1 MLNNFIYSQTKDL
14 FLEKLEAGQILN
26 EAIVF
31 IEETGEIWNRGN
43 YFGSQT
49 DFESL
54 FGTIESTGG
63 SEAILT
69 ISDANSNPEI
79 PVDGDTDWIVGKRC
93 LAKNTSDGVAICY
106 LSDTDSTKFADGSN
120 AALDGSMGEFMVH
133 FPENYVTCEESN
145 GVTTVTVSDYDGT
158 ATFREVLV
166 GAVHATA
173 IEGDT
178 TALHSVVNGNPPATN
193 ATIVDFHNAA
203 IANGTGWDI
212 MDYET
217 RNKITILAYAKYGTR
232 DLQDIIGVGDENYGF
247 IEGSTVSLGNSDGS
261 TTNATGNIS
270 NSILGIEN
278 YFNNVADWLGGIH
291 AYNNGNI
298 ITYYIYDGV
307 DIANGIPSTSYR
319 TLQLSTSLMG
329 VNISK
334 MKWGE
339 YADLFPIVSDG
350 DTEIF
355 NTYYADGAFA
365 AGNDLAADMASE
377 LPIVVVSVGGNV
389 ALPAGGGAIFGAVYG
404 PSDAYPRC
412 GARLQYRGNITIID
426 NPEEFKQL

>member
-145 GVTTVTVSDYDGT
+145 GVTTVTVSDSDGT

-232 DLQDIIGVGDENYGF
+232 DLQDIIGVGDAGYGF

-261 TTNATGNIS
+261 TTNATGNIN

-278 YFNNVADWLGGIH
+278 YFNNVIDWLGGIH
-291 AYNNGNI
+291 AYNNGST

-307 DIANGIPSTSYR
+307 DVANGIPSTSYR
-319 TLQLSTSLMG
+319 TLQLGTSLMG
-329 VNISK
+329 TNISK

-339 YADLFPIVSDG
+339 YADLFPIASDG

-365 AGNDLAADMASE
+365 AGNDLAADMVSS
-377 LPIVVVSVGGNV
+377 LPIAVVFVGSYG
-389 ALPAGGGAIFGAVYG
+389 AYPAGGGALFDASSG
-404 PSDAYPRC
+404 PSDAFPNS
-412 GARLQYRGNITIID
+412 GARLQYRGNVTIID